1 MERFIKGASLIVG
14 GVALGTA
21 GVVLGAT
28 LGVNSAGPAV
38 AILSLMAALVM
49 VDAGVSKW

>member
-1 MERFIKGASLIVG
+1 MARFIKGASLIVG

-28 LGVNSAGPAV
+28 LGGHSYGPLV
-38 AILSLMAALVM
+38 AIVGLMAGIVM
-49 VDAGVSKW
+49 VDSGVRKC